1 MSDQG
6 FAKVGDVIEL
16 GEPIPNNVVR
26 MRDAATVE
34 PNEHWSRSDTNPAA
48 FQYLRADGTY
58 GPETSVAQ
66 LIDWPKWWPMRV
78 LAVAAPLARVGDVI
92 AHGQAIPANVREMS
106 DLSSENGWG
115 RWVRSTNGRWNW
127 TMSARGVEHAELR
140 EGGCSEADMTHPESE
155 CAPYRVEAVSYNR
168 PPVGFEV
175 DPEPQPAA
183 RCCSGMIQ
191 YGQHDRYC
199 PARPDPEPQPAEPVD
214 LLTLIKRWGDHMYR
228 MGVYE
233 RARDT
238 ERARSVSEEGGSLM
252 RQIKAVIRQH
262 TAESGPVVLSLPQ
275 VPRVFEVPQSPE
287 DVTRVSDSQAAIW
300 ALDSD
305 DNLWHC
311 DEQGWS
317 PLPWHLLLAD
327 HGPLVEAAPPREP
340 RTWPRLVDEATSD
353 LPDVVDVIGDGRW
366 HRLTEPGAEH
376 LYARPGH
383 EDNWRLSLRGLR
395 EWGEVREV
403 LT

>member
-92 AHGQAIPANVREMS
+92 AHGQAIPANVVRMRDCDGDRWRRS
-106 DLSSENGWG
+106 GYGWFCYEFHG
-115 RWVRSTNGRWNW
+115 EPYSGSTVPGAPDEVFWPM
-127 TMSARGVEHAELR
+127 TVVE
-140 EGGCSEADMTHPESE
+140 
-155 CAPYRVEAVSYNR
+155 V
-168 PPVGFEV
+168 
-175 DPEPQPAA
+175 
-183 RCCSGMIQ
+183 
-191 YGQHDRYC
+191 
-199 PARPDPEPQPAEPVD
+199 DPEPQPAEPVD

-275 VPRVFEVPQSPE
+275 VPPGTVALVGDSSGARFLPTGTAGR
-287 DVTRVSDSQAAIW
+287 TR
-300 ALDSD
+300 
-305 DNLWHC
+305 
-311 DEQGWS
+311 
-317 PLPWHLLLAD
+317 
-327 HGPLVEAAPPREP
+327 R
-340 RTWPRLVDEATSD
+340 
-353 LPDVVDVIGDGRW
+353 
-366 HRLTEPGAEH
+366 
-376 LYARPGH
+376 
-383 EDNWRLSLRGLR
+383 
-395 EWGEVREV
+395 
-403 LT
+403 